1 MPEVQPTRGGSSA
14 PNSRFVP
21 TGRIATAQTRTLSR
35 ISMPSAFVVIV
46 NFRTGLLVA
55 DCLASL
61 AAEAPFLNGG
71 KVIVVDNAS
80 GDDSLLRIES
90 AIECQGWR
98 EWVEVLPL
106 PRNGGFA
113 YGNNAGIAR
122 ARELDARFAAV
133 ILLNPDTVV
142 RPGTIGALVGF
153 FDQHRDVGIVG
164 ASIEDARGRLEIT
177 ARRDPSPIGELGYG
191 ASLGVLDRWLNGPQP
206 AVPSDAPQS
215 CDWVSGAC
223 MGIRRETLDAVGTLD
238 EGFFLY
244 FEEVDYCSR
253 ARRLGWS
260 CWFVPRARVVHLEG
274 AATGIKSGRQRR
286 PAYWYASRRRFFTK
300 RYGVA
305 GLLAA
310 DALWSLGRLTLVL
323 RRALRLGGHHVRDSE
338 PRDFAFDLLV
348 GDLRALLR
356 GELSRVSVDS

>member
-1 MPEVQPTRGGSSA
+1 
-14 PNSRFVP
+14 
-21 TGRIATAQTRTLSR
+21 
-35 ISMPSAFVVIV
+35 
-46 NFRTGLLVA
+46 
-55 DCLASL
+55 
-61 AAEAPFLNGG
+61 
-71 KVIVVDNAS
+71 
-80 GDDSLLRIES
+80 
-90 AIECQGWR
+90 
-98 EWVEVLPL
+98 
-106 PRNGGFA
+106 
-113 YGNNAGIAR
+113 
-122 ARELDARFAAV
+122 
-133 ILLNPDTVV
+133 
-142 RPGTIGALVGF
+142 
-153 FDQHRDVGIVG
+153 
-164 ASIEDARGRLEIT
+164 
-177 ARRDPSPIGELGYG
+177 
-191 ASLGVLDRWLNGPQP
+191 
-206 AVPSDAPQS
+206 
-215 CDWVSGAC
+215 